1 MNTFSIAQALAAG
14 WDAIKRKSATVIAW
28 GALVGVFQAT
38 IFLLFP
44 VGIGVKGVLGT
55 SSLINFVSGSAL
67 TLIIVYIETVLS
79 LCILRGIPLTSTKN
93 WKLHVLPAVVVAT
106 FFFFL
111 ILSAGLLA
119 LVVPG
124 LIFIAVYSMFA
135 YVIVDKEVGIVA
147 SFRESARLTKGARWK
162 VLALATGT
170 MVVISLTIFLG
181 DSLKGLTDS
190 VMPSIIVSYSSEMLY
205 GIISLALSLV
215 SADAYL
221 QLAGRSASDSGQ

>member
-44 VGIGVKGVLGT
+44 AEVGVKGVLGT
-55 SSLINFVSGSAL
+55 SFLVNFFGGIVL
-67 TLIIVYIETVLS
+67 TSIIVYIETVLS
-79 LCILRGIPLTSTKN
+79 LCILRGTSLTSTKN
-93 WKLHVLPAVVVAT
+93 WRLHLLPTVVVAT
-106 FFFFL
+106 LLFFL
-111 ILSAGLLA
+111 ALIAGLLA
-119 LVVPG
+119 FIVPG